1 MVSRSRGSLGCN
13 RAGEIL
19 GTPSYMAPEQAA
31 GRPREIGPASDV
43 YALGAILYELL
54 TGRPPFSEAN
64 PLETLVQVLEGEPP
78 RPGQLRPRL
87 PRELEWICLRCLEKS
102 PEDRYPSAAAL
113 AADLGRFLHGEPVE
127 ARRTGVWDRT
137 RRWARREPALVA
149 RLGTMGICG
158 AIIQVYHYLLE
169 NLEET
174 TRRRSIAVV
183 ISWALVSLGC
193 WWFPRAVRRGDLGR
207 YAWAMAD
214 VVLFTLL
221 VYINRGLATSMVAG
235 YFLLVAASGLWFRE
249 RLVWFTTAM
258 AVVGYGALVLIEVLA
273 QRAPPD
279 SPYRHLVFEAV
290 LAVLGLI
297 TASQVRRVRA
307 LSHYFENRPLP

>member
-1 MVSRSRGSLGCN
+1 
-13 RAGEIL
+13 
-19 GTPSYMAPEQAA
+19 MAPEQAEGKA
-31 GRPREIGPASDV
+31 KEVGPAADI

-78 RPGQLRPRL
+78 RPGKLRPRL

-127 ARRTGVWDRT
+127 ARRTGAWDRL
-137 RRWARREPALVA
+137 RRWARREPALVS

-183 ISWALVSLGC
+183 IAWALVSLACRG
-193 WWFPRAVRRGDLGR
+193 FVRAVG
-207 YAWAMAD
+207 WAAAGQYVWACAD
-214 VVLFTLL
+214 IVLFTLL

-235 YFLLVAASGLWFRE
+235 YFVLVAASGLWFRE

-258 AVVGYGALVLIEVLA
+258 AVVGYGALVLIEALGRHEA
-273 QRAPPD
+273 PD
-279 SPYRHLVFEAV
+279 SPYRHLVFAAV
-290 LAVLGLI
+290 LAVTGLI
-297 TASQVRRVRA
+297 VAYQVKRVRA
-307 LSHYFENRPLP
+307 LSHYFENRSLT